1 MKAAVPFA
9 AVIVRSATTTKAQ
22 EDDMRKR
29 NRRVLPACLPDDIL
43 HDGIDFTP
51 TWEENRLAYHRQQI
65 ALALAEVKRIELEEQ
80 RAWLEGQTRRIAL
93 VALEIDEYKRRAA
106 LHDEMDR
113 QDKWWADTAE
123 REKAQTE
130 ALMAHFQSVLDQNQ
144 FEKMKARAAKAGE
157 DIKRDNARIERLEL
171 MRRGMVRGLRKR

>member
-1 MKAAVPFA
+1 
-9 AVIVRSATTTKAQ
+9 
-22 EDDMRKR
+22 MRKR
-29 NRRVLPACLPDDIL
+29 STRLPHLPSTLPADVL
-43 HDGIDFTP
+43 HDGFDFSP
-51 TWEENRLAYHRQQI
+51 TWEERKLLWHRQQI
-65 ALALAEVKRIELEEQ
+65 ALALAEVKRITLIEQ
-80 RAWLEGQTRRIAL
+80 KTWLEAQTRRIAL

-106 LHDEMDR
+106 LQDEMDR

-123 REKAQTE
+123 REKAQNE

-171 MRRGMVRGLRKR
+171 MRRGIVRGLRKG